1 MVNHYCI
8 ELIQLV
14 FIVVLKVIFDLVLK
28 YSIVLI
34 FLLFFFNISKFQTA
48 CSVGVKSIEVTNY
61 LEKKFKKKANYDR
74 DQAIQL
80 AITAL
85 SSVVGVDFKS
95 TEIEVAIVDEK
106 RRFEQLKES
115 EIEQHLVAISEKD

>member
-1 MVNHYCI
+1 MKAV
-8 ELIQLV
+8 E
-14 FIVVLKVIFDLVLK
+14 
-28 YSIVLI
+28 
-34 FLLFFFNISKFQTA
+34 IS
-48 CSVGVKSIEVTNY
+48 NY
-61 LEKKFKKKANYDR
+61 LEKKLKKKTSYDR

-85 SSVVGVDFKS
+85 STVVGVEFKS
-95 TEIEVAIVDEK
+95 NEIEVAIVDEK